1 MDIKWKKGS
10 RCVGDPVKV
19 YKELES
25 IREREDGLKPE
36 SIVKKAKAKRSAL
49 HKNFTWDDTEAAKL
63 HRIEQARLIIRSI
76 EVVYEE
82 APKVQARMYEVTTV
96 SAKNGDKPRNIYQST
111 KELLEDPIARD
122 ELLSRA
128 IREALAYRK
137 KYHGLSELSKVFQ
150 AMDEFVENA
159 DELLA
164 K

>member
-10 RCVGDPVKV
+10 RCVGDAVKV
-19 YKELES
+19 YKELET
-25 IREREDGLKPE
+25 IRKREKGLKPE
-36 SIVKKAKAKRSAL
+36 SIVKKAKSKRSAL
-49 HKNFTWDDTEAAKL
+49 HNNFTWDDTEAANS
-63 HRIEQARLIIRSI
+63 HRIAQARYIIRSI

-82 APKVQARMYEVTTV
+82 APKVQARMYEITTAP
-96 SAKNGDKPRNIYQST
+96 AKDGEEPHNIYQST

-128 IREALAYRK
+128 IREALSYRK

-150 AMDEFVENA
+150 AMDGFVENA